1 MPKFHLYD
9 LPLININNDYHIEL
23 DNIPYN
29 EYESYTKVSIISFTN
44 KYGHVILKGFFD
56 LTKKNIPSLININ
69 KLSFEISKQ
78 LLNSCKYN
86 FCKYTL
92 EIEFYFSYDDI
103 KLLKN
108 IEKYLINE
116 YNCSIDY
123 LLGVNKENVSPDL
136 LDLLRNIIIY
146 DFKQRDPLSD
156 LLHISETDHYIDIK
170 TELDEDV
177 LFKTNATVRFYTY
190 GKTNYVG
197 MLLNGYL
204 KLKEA
209 LRLDL
214 IDEDMSMKM
223 IEELINRFR
232 PELSSTD
239 NQAIDSPF
247 K

>member
-1 MPKFHLYD
+1 MA
-9 LPLININNDYHIEL
+9 
-23 DNIPYN
+23 YN
-29 EYESYTKVSIISFTN
+29 GKEFVEKLKMITN
-44 KYGHVILKGFFD
+44 KNQKEIAEDLGLSAANLNKWKNEESKPSVDIL
-56 LTKKNIPSLININ
+56 L
-69 KLSFEISKQ
+69 EISK
-78 LLNSCKYN
+78 K
-86 FCKYTL
+86 
-92 EIEFYFSYDDI
+92 
-103 KLLKN
+103 
-108 IEKYLINE
+108 

>member
-1 MPKFHLYD
+1 MA
-9 LPLININNDYHIEL
+9 
-23 DNIPYN
+23 YN
-29 EYESYTKVSIISFTN
+29 GKEFVEKLKKITN
-44 KYGHVILKGFFD
+44 KNQKEIAEDLGLSAANLNKWKNEVSKPSVDIL
-56 LTKKNIPSLININ
+56 L
-69 KLSFEISKQ
+69 EISK
-78 LLNSCKYN
+78 K
-86 FCKYTL
+86 
-92 EIEFYFSYDDI
+92 
-103 KLLKN
+103 
-108 IEKYLINE
+108 

-156 LLHISETDHYIDIK
+156 IVHISSNDHFIEIK
-170 TELDEDV
+170 TDPDEDV
-177 LFKTNATVRFYTY
+177 FFKTNASVRFYTF
-190 GKTNYVG
+190 GDTNYAG
-197 MLLNGYL
+197 SLLSGYL

-232 PELSSTD
+232 SELSSTD
-239 NQAIDSPF
+239 NQAIDFPF